1 MNENGRTRL
10 SQLKPF
16 SRQRDCGKQLRRD
29 LDDHLAQS
37 SRMGDLR
44 IDSEMTKKTFDQ
56 LEQVDKRLIAR
67 IDNPGR
73 LIHVDV
79 TRIRT

>member
-1 MNENGRTRL
+1 MNENGRTGL
-10 SQLKPF
+10 FQLKPF
-16 SRQRDCGKQLRRD
+16 GRQRDCGKQLCHD
-29 LDDHLAQS
+29 LDDHLARC

-44 IDSEMTKKTFDQ
+44 IDGEMTKKTFDQ

-79 TRIRT
+79 TRIHT